1 MDKMKVA
8 IIVITALSALA
19 TLLACAIG
27 LPYTPAEIDYDYVC
41 GDDGG
46 TSVESGA
53 PDRGSEADVTGEGA
67 VRRAT
72 GTD

>member
-1 MDKMKVA
+1 MDKKKVA

-53 PDRGSEADVTGEGA
+53 PDRGSEADVTGEEA

>member
-1 MDKMKVA
+1 MDKKKVA
-8 IIVITALSALA
+8 IIVITALSAL
-19 TLLACAIG
+19 AIG